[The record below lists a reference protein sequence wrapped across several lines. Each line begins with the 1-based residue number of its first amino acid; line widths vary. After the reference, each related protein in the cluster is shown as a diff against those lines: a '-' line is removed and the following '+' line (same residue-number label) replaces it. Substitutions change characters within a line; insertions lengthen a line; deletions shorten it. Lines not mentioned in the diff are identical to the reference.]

1 VAVAVVVLYN
11 PSAGRGRGAL
21 AVDAV
26 RESARLAGHESVA
39 LQAGPGL
46 DGALKTALVGA
57 AALVCVGGDGTLH
70 YAIRDA
76 AESGVPVCV
85 VPFGTENLFAR
96 QFGMRGGKSLVDR
109 LRGAEVQ
116 EVDLGRVQRGGEAR
130 LFAIMVSVGPD
141 ASVIHRLARV
151 RRGPISHW
159 SYVMPALQEAAA
171 PALVPLR
178 VEVDGRLV
186 VDGRHGVLVVANSR
200 QYAARID
207 PAAGASMTDGLLDV
221 VFMPARTTLGVVVW
235 AARARLG
242 RMGGVVAA
250 RGRDVRITAA
260 GGPSQVDGEA
270 LWADSGDLELSVASE
285 RLRVL
290 V

>member
-1 VAVAVVVLYN
+1 M
-11 PSAGRGRGAL
+11 
-21 AVDAV
+21 DAV
-26 RESARLAGHESVA
+26 REAARSAGHEAVA

-46 DGALKTALVGA
+46 DGELKSALVGA

-70 YAIRDA
+70 YALRDA
-76 AESGVPVCV
+76 AEAGVPVCV

-96 QFGMRGGKSLVDR
+96 QFGMRGGKSLADR

-116 EVDLGRVQRGGEAR
+116 EVDLGRVARGGEAR
-130 LFAIMVSVGPD
+130 LFAIMVSMGPD

-151 RRGPISHW
+151 RRGPISHL
-159 SYVMPALQEAAA
+159 SYARPALAEAAA

-178 VEVDGRLV
+178 VEVDGRLI

-207 PAAGASMTDGLLDV
+207 PAAEASMTDGLLDV
-221 VFMPARTTLGVVVW
+221 VFMPARTALGVVAW
-235 AARARLG
+235 AARARLR
-242 RMGGVVAA
+242 RMGNAVSA
-250 RGRDVRITAA
+250 RGRNVQVKAV
-260 GGPSQVDGEA
+260 GGASQVDGEA
-270 LWADSGDLELSVASE
+270 LWADSESVELSVAKE